1 MHWRCGAAV
10 LQMTL
15 VSNTHS
21 ALKALIQRAADLGL
35 MIGEHQQAQFA
46 AYLRELL
53 DWNTRM
59 NLTAI
64 EDPPSV
70 ATHHFLDSLTCL
82 TVVQPSLGA
91 PVVDVGTGAGF
102 PGLPLK
108 IVRPD
113 LRLTLLDSLRKRIT
127 FLEHLVSVLGL
138 TDVLLCHMRAE
149 DAGRSPAHRE
159 RYDVVLSRAVAEL
172 RVLAELCLPLARV
185 GGTFVAMKGPKAH
198 EELAHAGNALKAL
211 GGEVADVRE
220 LRLPL
225 ADERRVLIVVR
236 KHTQTPRR
244 YPRKAGEPA
253 RRPL

>member
-1 MHWRCGAAV
+1 
-10 LQMTL
+10 MTPEHH
-15 VSNTHS
+15 THS
-21 ALKALIQRAADLGL
+21 ALQALTQGAADLGL
-35 MIGEHQQAQFA
+35 VIGKDQQVQFA

-82 TVVQPSLGA
+82 TVLQPSPGA
-91 PVVDVGTGAGF
+91 SVVDVGTGAGF

-113 LRLTLLDSLRKRIT
+113 LRLTLLDSLRKRII
-127 FLEHLVSVLGL
+127 FLEHLVAVLGL
-138 TDVLLCHMRAE
+138 TDVSLCHMRAE
-149 DAGRSPAHRE
+149 DAGRSPAYRE

-185 GGTFVAMKGPKAH
+185 GGTFVAMKGPRGH

-211 GGEVADVRE
+211 CGEVADVRE
-220 LRLPL
+220 MRLPL

-236 KHTQTPRR
+236 KCAPTPRG